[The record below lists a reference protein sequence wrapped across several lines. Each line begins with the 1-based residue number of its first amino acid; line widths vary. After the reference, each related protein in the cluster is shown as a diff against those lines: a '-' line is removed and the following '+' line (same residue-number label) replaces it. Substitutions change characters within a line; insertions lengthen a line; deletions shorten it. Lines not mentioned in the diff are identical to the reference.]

1 MPLVA
6 WSPKTQASRA
16 IARAAFVEVKVQV
29 RNTSI
34 AGRNLAKTTLVDAFF
49 TLRIRLSESPLLRTA
64 SESAVRQD
72 ARSRSKKLVE
82 LIGVEPTTSSLQSWR
97 STN

>member
-6 WSPKTQASRA
+6 WSPLTQASRVA
-16 IARAAFVEVKVQV
+16 SSGVQVKVKVQALH
-29 RNTSI
+29 RLKPQQLTS
-34 AGRNLAKTTLVDAFF
+34 LAMHFYPSYLVVKVQ
-49 TLRIRLSESPLLRTA
+49 IA
-64 SESAVRQD
+64 SEPEVPNRKQ
-72 ARSRSKKLVE
+72 VE

>member
-6 WSPKTQASRA
+6 WSPVTQASRA
-16 IARAAFVEVKVQV
+16 HARAALVEVKVQALE
-29 RNTSI
+29 RT
-34 AGRNLAKTTLVDAFF
+34 GRRDLAKTTLVDAFYPSYSIVRE
-49 TLRIRLSESPLLRTA
+49 LVLSRRREPPGTPGR
-64 SESAVRQD
+64 EVPGE
-72 ARSRSKKLVE
+72 LVE